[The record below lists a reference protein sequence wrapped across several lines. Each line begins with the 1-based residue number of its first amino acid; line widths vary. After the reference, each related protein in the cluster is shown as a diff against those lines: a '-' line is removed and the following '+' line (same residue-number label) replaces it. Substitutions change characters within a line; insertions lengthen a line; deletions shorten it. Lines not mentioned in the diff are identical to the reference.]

1 MTAKLPEIPLHDTV
15 DAGELV
21 ARENARAI
29 DLLAEANAMYGR
41 AFVRFADGRSRAWL
55 ARAGNPYGGEIDRAA
70 HHLDAPGTHFLNL
83 SHEWGC
89 TVAIGPDPN
98 GPGWRMARTLD
109 WPLDG
114 LGRNL
119 VAARAKTPHGPYVNL
134 TWPGFAG
141 VVQGHAPGRF
151 AAALNQ
157 PPMARMGGSF
167 GLGLPA
173 VLDWAIN
180 RLRLARSRAL
190 PPAHLLRLVFETCRD
205 FAAART
211 LLAQTPL
218 CVPAIFSLVG
228 ASEGCVVE
236 RTENA
241 AHIHD
246 APRVATNHWQNSD
259 FHGSERRTQSRER
272 HAHMTL
278 QLVGP
283 SPQLAG
289 PPKRSGPDRSAGPG
303 TADSGENPPFP
314 WLTPPV
320 LNPTTRLALEAN
332 PSRGILKAQGFE
344 ASGPATEVLS
354 LS

>member
-1 MTAKLPEIPLHDTV
+1 MTAKLPEIPLHDTA

-21 ARENARAI
+21 QREQTRAR
-29 DLLAEANAMYGR
+29 DLLAQANAMYGR
-41 AFVRFADGRSRAWL
+41 VFVRFADGRSRAWL
-55 ARAGNPYGGEIDRAA
+55 ARAGNPYGDEIGRAA
-70 HHLDAPGTHFLNL
+70 HYLDAPGTHFLNL

-119 VAARAKTPHGPYVNL
+119 VAARAKTAHGPYVNL

-173 VLDWAIN
+173 ALDWAIN

-190 PPAHLLRLVFETCRD
+190 PPAHLLRLAFETCRD
-205 FAAART
+205 FSAART

-228 ASEGCVVE
+228 TSEGCVIE

-241 AHIHD
+241 ARIHG
-246 APRVATNHWQNSD
+246 APCIATNHWQNPD
-259 FHGSERRTQSRER
+259 FRGSERRTQSRER
-272 HAHMTL
+272 HAHMEF
-278 QLVGP
+278 QLAAPGRLGGP
-283 SPQLAG
+283 DRLAG
-289 PPKRSGPDRSAGPG
+289 PGRLAGLG
-303 TADSGENPPFP
+303 TTGSGENSPFP

-332 PSRGILKAQGFE
+332 PSRGALKAQGFE
-344 ASGPATEVLS
+344 ATGPATGVLS